1 MYLEPQ
7 FDLKQRD
14 PDKWSCSENKGTQEG
29 RELET
34 TAWQGRRGAADS
46 GGEREAG
53 PGAQKD
59 WWLEEGTALLCV
71 ALWRGQPQVADTT
84 PQGSTRYQLELLGG
98 GLIYLGRW

>member
-34 TAWQGRRGAADS
+34 TAWQAWG
-46 GGEREAG
+46 
-53 PGAQKD
+53 
-59 WWLEEGTALLCV
+59 C
-71 ALWRGQPQVADTT
+71 
-84 PQGSTRYQLELLGG
+84 
-98 GLIYLGRW
+98 